1 MILGSVTGTV
11 VATEKKEQLKGHA
24 LMTVRPITLEGKRAG
39 ADLVAIDTVSAG
51 TGDTVLVVEQ
61 GEAAA
66 QVIGRDDAPV
76 RCVIV
81 AVVDGMEI
89 AG

>member
-1 MILGSVTGTV
+1 MILGTVTGTV
-11 VATEKKEQLKGHA
+11 VATGKAEQLRGRA
-24 LMTVRPITLEGKRAG
+24 LMTVRPITLDGKPAG
-39 ADLVAIDTVSAG
+39 EEMIAIDTVSAG
-51 TGDTVLVVEQ
+51 KGDTVLVVRQ

-66 QVIGRDDAPV
+66 QVLGRTDAPV
-76 RCVIV
+76 RSVIV